1 MALSAWTSFGSDEYT
16 LGNIKTQG
24 WSDEWISTGDR
35 TIVED
40 LSADDGR
47 AAYMFRSGSSI
58 RKMLIWDQ
66 FTSDGD
72 LDKVE
77 LVARTRSENES
88 SSPSTGLAAFG
99 AGGNGSETGYVASI
113 YGASQDELRIYRYSA
128 GSSSVL
134 ASASVSITAKSYFL
148 MRFRVVVNGD
158 GDIELS
164 VKVWT
169 GDVDDEPGAW
179 TLTYTD
185 DSGGKLS
192 PGTVGIYCFAN
203 ESRHDWIGIA
213 TGGGTAPTSAGGG
226 SPDRTG
232 ALSVDLDGATL
243 SAIGIFPP
251 TGSLSGTL
259 GAVALSAAGTLP
271 LTGSL
276 SLSLGSLDASATGK
290 LAIAGSASITLAP
303 VALASAGKLRID
315 GSVSGSLA
323 PMVLS
328 ASATLTGG
336 PGGRVS
342 VALGALSLNSSG
354 ALSTEGSAGIHL
366 SPLTAQATGKL
377 LIYGELNASLGTLAL
392 STDSGDI
399 PIPSRFYGVDLGGQ
413 LPKDVLEAAITTGR
427 PIEIRIS
434 DIVYNDPLS
443 VTSGI
448 EAILAYLKTK
458 ETRPIA

>member
-1 MALSAWTSFGSDEYT
+1 MALSYWTSFAEYT
-16 LGNIKTQG
+16 PGNIRSQG
-24 WSDEWISTGDR
+24 WTGRWSTSSATTDVTADVG
-35 TIVED
+35 
-40 LSADDGR
+40 ADDGV
-47 AAYMFRSGSSI
+47 AVLYSRSGTN
-58 RKMLIWDQ
+58 RKLLSWDA
-66 FTSDGD
+66 
-72 LDKVE
+72 LDAEPADIE
-77 LVARTRSENES
+77 LVARLRVTS
-88 SSPSTGLAAFG
+88 SSNTTLCGLG
-99 AGGNGSETGYVASI
+99 CRGS
-113 YGASQDELRIYRYSA
+113 
-128 GSSSVL
+128 GSSSSANGYHAHLSGSATNLRISRYVSGAAATLATANVSGVTLSEYCYMRLRCTTESGNVVL
-134 ASASVSITAKSYFL
+134 RAKL
-148 MRFRVVVNGD
+148 
-158 GDIELS
+158 
-164 VKVWT
+164 WT
-169 GDVDDEPGAW
+169 GSVDDEPGAW
-179 TLTYTD
+179 TIEYTD
-185 DSGGKLS
+185 TDVDRITGAGWAGLFNFSGFMY
-192 PGTVGIYCFAN
+192 T
-203 ESRHDWIGIA
+203 DWFGVA

-276 SLSLGSLDASATGK
+276 SLSLGPLAASSTGK
-290 LAIAGSASITLAP
+290 LAIAGSATITLAP

-315 GSVSGSLA
+315 GDISATLA
-323 PMVLS
+323 PIALS

-342 VALGALSLNSSG
+342 AALGNLSLNSSG